1 MSRVGD
7 LVVDAGVVLLVTFDG
22 RQSLIG
28 DRATQEPM
36 IPTIA
41 AVRRAC
47 RRDQTRRRRYTSRKP
62 RPTPWGQS

>member
-28 DRATQEPM
+28 ERTTQEPV
-36 IPTIA
+36 IQTRLP
-41 AVRRAC
+41 VRRQPVREV
-47 RRDQTRRRRYTSRKP
+47 RRPYSVRRP
-62 RPTPWGQS
+62 RSPWGRA